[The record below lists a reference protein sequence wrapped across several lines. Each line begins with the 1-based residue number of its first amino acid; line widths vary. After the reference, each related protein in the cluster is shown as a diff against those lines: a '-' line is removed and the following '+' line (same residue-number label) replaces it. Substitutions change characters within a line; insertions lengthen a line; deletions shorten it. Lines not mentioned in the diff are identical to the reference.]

1 MQDNNQAKTEKT
13 ETFLCPFCG
22 APYKELIP
30 AGVVQVKCHY
40 CGATVLVP
48 PRLGGLTQRCPNHP
62 DTLAIGLCNDCGK
75 SYRDNCLYIF
85 ETKDEKLYL
94 CAQCH
99 KNRTQVARAKAIF
112 MFATSMIFIGLF
124 LLLAVIQ
131 QSRDTAF
138 GFLMGGFVLL
148 LLSVV
153 AFSEEQKPISVR
165 EAYSSESSK
174 A

>member
-1 MQDNNQAKTEKT
+1 
-13 ETFLCPFCG
+13 
-22 APYKELIP
+22 
-30 AGVVQVKCHY
+30 
-40 CGATVLVP
+40 
-48 PRLGGLTQRCPNHP
+48 
-62 DTLAIGLCNDCGK
+62 
-75 SYRDNCLYIF
+75 
-85 ETKDEKLYL
+85 
-94 CAQCH
+94 
-99 KNRTQVARAKAIF
+99 

-165 EAYSSESSK
+165 EAYSRESSK